1 MLKVKCHDWS
11 KSDFSADFKSVTIAD
26 EFVSKW
32 MNKQGSSLR
41 ASTPQSRKR
50 ITTSSPILKNE
61 ASPSKRARFIKDE
74 IDESTERKTKGMYL
88 QVSFMSILPIAYN

>member
-11 KSDFSADFKSVTIAD
+11 KSDFSADFKSVTTAD

-41 ASTPQSRKR
+41 ASTNEVPQSRKR
-50 ITTSSPILKNE
+50 TTTSSPMLRNE
-61 ASPSKRARFIKDE
+61 ASPSKRARFFTE
-74 IDESTERKTKGMYL
+74 GVDESTERKRKGMYV
-88 QVSFMSILPIAYN
+88 QVP